1 MKTDLCPKNK
11 NLSAFSY
18 FILVNNYNGLISYND
33 VMQFTPTLFFLFF
46 VIFNKIF
53 FGQQKAEKLV
63 CNNETINMQCVL
75 INIVCLMEQELHVAR
90 VLETHRY
97 TNKQTK
103 GPQQALTF
111 EGNCEE

>member
-1 MKTDLCPKNK
+1 M
-11 NLSAFSY
+11 
-18 FILVNNYNGLISYND
+18 
-33 VMQFTPTLFFLFF
+33 
-46 VIFNKIF
+46 
-53 FGQQKAEKLV
+53 

-75 INIVCLMEQELHVAR
+75 INIVCLKEQELHVAR